1 VVLEPGEYE
10 FVVDTTSATRI
21 VTVTSKSTG
30 WSGMILASAI
40 GDTRMSGA
48 SSSLTLA
55 NSDGA
60 KYVKTLYLNDAGAA
74 LEFSVPK
81 AMARLCQSCVTL
93 GEDSLR
99 SQLARE
105 GNEKARPISRACFIR

>member
-1 VVLEPGEYE
+1 MVLEPGEYE

-55 NSDGA
+55 NSERCQVREDVVFERRRRRSGVFGA
-60 KYVKTLYLNDAGAA
+60 ESNGKA
-74 LEFSVPK
+74 LPK
-81 AMARLCQSCVTL
+81 
-93 GEDSLR
+93 LR
-99 SQLARE
+99 HTR
-105 GNEKARPISRACFIR
+105 